1 MRLGREVERG
11 RTFAEVLR
19 LPGVEER
26 VELRSRI
33 GFMAFHGGN
42 LERRTE
48 QIARRSAREADASV
62 YTVTQPAGIRHHFPS
77 VTVDPDRSDRLRS
90 FFEHCEVVIAVH
102 GYGRRGR
109 WDDLLCGG
117 QNRELARHVGD
128 HLTTA
133 LPDRYNVITDLARI
147 PQGLRGIH
155 PENPVNRARRKGV
168 QLELPPSV
176 RGLTPLAARHGTPF
190 PHLEALIGG
199 LVAAVQS
206 WPPPDRPA

>member
-1 MRLGREVERG
+1 MMPGHGVERG
-11 RTFAEVLR
+11 RTFADVLR

-48 QIARRSAREADASV
+48 QIAERTAAATGASV
-62 YTVTQPAGIRHHFPS
+62 YTVTQPEGVRHHFPS
-77 VTVDPDRSDRLRS
+77 VTVDPERSEPLRS
-90 FFEHCEVVIAVH
+90 FMEHCEVVIAVH

-117 QNRELARHVGD
+117 QNRDLARHIGG
-128 HLTTA
+128 HLA
-133 LPDRYNVITDLARI
+133 ASLPDRYRIVTDLAQI
-147 PQGLRGIH
+147 PPGLRGVH
-155 PENPVNRARRKGV
+155 PENPVNRPLHRGV

-199 LVAAVQS
+199 LVAAARS
-206 WPPPDRPA
+206 WPTPVRPV